1 MANLLDRFNKEVVGS
16 KGKIADYLSKISA
29 KGDFLRTTNLDVIL
43 SSWNNILLTPK
54 RSYVWDPEY
63 GSDLYKMVFEP
74 ADTGTSENIKDEVIN
89 SIQTYDDR
97 AEITGVDV
105 TFLSNLKGFNITI
118 NVDYQGEQSELS
130 LTMDEVMFSNFME
143 SSGQ

>member
-16 KGKIADYLSKISA
+16 KGRIADYLSKISS
-29 KGDFLRTTNLDVIL
+29 KGDFERATNINVIL
-43 SSWNNILLTPK
+43 ASWNNILLTPK

-74 ADTGTSENIKDEVIN
+74 ADAETSNMIRDEVIN
-89 SIQTYDDR
+89 SLQEYDDR

-105 TFLSNLKGFNITI
+105 TFLSNLKGFNITV
-118 NVDYQGEQSELS
+118 NVNYLGEKSD
-130 LTMDEVMFSNFME
+130 LTLTIDENTFFNFME
-143 SSGQ
+143 SNEQ